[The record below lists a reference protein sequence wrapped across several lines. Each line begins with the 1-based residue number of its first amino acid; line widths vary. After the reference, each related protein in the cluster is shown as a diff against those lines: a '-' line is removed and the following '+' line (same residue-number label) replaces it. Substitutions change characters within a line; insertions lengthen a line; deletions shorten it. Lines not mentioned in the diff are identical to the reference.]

1 MMEGH
6 FHGQVEIDKTQLQ
19 QVQLQNLD
27 AAPEPEGGDVSLAM
41 TGKPTTTVTAEKFK
55 DAVEA
60 PPEAID
66 DTKEM
71 QEQRELGI
79 NKPITYQ

>member
-1 MMEGH
+1 M
-6 FHGQVEIDKTQLQ
+6 
-19 QVQLQNLD
+19 
-27 AAPEPEGGDVSLAM
+27 AM

-55 DAVEA
+55 NAVEA

-71 QEQRELGI
+71 HEQRELGI